1 MKKFSK
7 LILES
12 KNETREM
19 SPLTNPVDWEE
30 IFKPLIEHI
39 ESNLQSK
46 VQGPGSA
53 VFTSKTKAL
62 LDEFIDQVEEDY
74 KDYFQYEIHD
84 GSQESFLQA
93 FNINVDLSLLMDC
106 IQPLLDRTEDV
117 EDSGNFDFGAFVIDI
132 VSIKYNTNEEIVED
146 LLDVHGKLKMLDADF
161 TMRVTK
167 SKRTGTDAEHAFDQ
181 FYAQKSRETETVSL
195 KKILKDVDDLLDLLD
210 GEKISNVII
219 YVYNK
224 ETVQAQDLDD

>member
-12 KNETREM
+12 KDESRTM

-30 IFKPLIEHI
+30 IFKPLIDHI
-39 ESNLQSK
+39 ENNLQSK

-53 VFTSKTKAL
+53 VFTSKTKSL
-62 LDEFIDQVEEDY
+62 LDQFIDQVEEDY

-84 GSQESFLQA
+84 GSQESFLSA
-93 FNINVDLSLLMDC
+93 FNINADYRDIMDC

-117 EDSGNFDFGAFVIDI
+117 EDNGDFDLGAFVVDI
-132 VSIKYNTNEEIVED
+132 VSIKYNTNEEIAED
-146 LLDVHGKLKMLDADF
+146 LADVHGKLKMLDTDY
-161 TMRVTK
+161 TMKVV
-167 SKRTGTDAEHAFDQ
+167 
-181 FYAQKSRETETVSL
+181 KSRGVRDTGTVSL
-195 KKILKDVDDLLDLLD
+195 TKTSTDIDTLLLNGLLE

-224 ETVQAQDLDD
+224 ETVQAADLN

>member
-7 LILES
+7 LILETKS
-12 KNETREM
+12 EARRM

-30 IFKPLIEHI
+30 IFKPLIDHI
-39 ESNLQSK
+39 ENNLQSK

-53 VFTSKTKAL
+53 VFTSETKGL
-62 LDEFIDQVEEDY
+62 LDQFIDQVEEDY
-74 KDYFQYEIHD
+74 KDYYQYEIHD

-93 FNINVDLSLLMDC
+93 FNINVDYRDIMDC

-117 EDSGNFDFGAFVIDI
+117 EDSGNFDFGAFVVDI
-132 VSIKYNTNEEIVED
+132 VSIRYNTSEEIVED
-146 LLDVHGKLKMLDADF
+146 LADVHGKLKMLDADF
-161 TMRVTK
+161 TMQVKK
-167 SKRTGTDAEHAFDQ
+167 SKGH
-181 FYAQKSRETETVSL
+181 RETETISL
-195 KKILKDVDDLLDLLD
+195 TKTSTDIDTLLLNGLLE

-224 ETVQAQDLDD
+224 ETVQAADLN

>member
-7 LILES
+7 LILETKS
-12 KNETREM
+12 EIREM
-19 SPLTNPVDWEE
+19 NPLTNPVDWDE

-53 VFTSKTKAL
+53 VFTSKTKSL
-62 LDEFIDQVEEDY
+62 LDQFIDQVEEDY

-93 FNINVDLSLLMDC
+93 FNINVDYRDIMDC
-106 IQPLLDRTEDV
+106 IQPLLDRTDDV

-146 LLDVHGKLKMLDADF
+146 LLDVQGKLKMLDVDF
-161 TMRVTK
+161 TIRVAK
-167 SKRTGTDAEHAFDQ
+167 SKGP
-181 FYAQKSRETETVSL
+181 RETETVSL
-195 KKILKDVDDLLDLLD
+195 TKTTTDVEDLLDLLE

-219 YVYNK
+219 YVYNSK
-224 ETVQAQDLDD
+224 TVQAMDLD

>member
-19 SPLTNPVDWEE
+19 SPLTNPVDWDE

-46 VQGPGSA
+46 VQGPGNA

-93 FNINVDLSLLMDC
+93 FNINVDYRDIMDC
-106 IQPLLDRTEDV
+106 IQPLLDRTDDV

-146 LLDVHGKLKMLDADF
+146 LLDIQGKLKMLDVDF
-161 TMRVTK
+161 TIRVAK
-167 SKRTGTDAEHAFDQ
+167 SKGH
-181 FYAQKSRETETVSL
+181 RETETVSL
-195 KKILKDVDDLLDLLD
+195 TKTTTEVEDLLE

-219 YVYNK
+219 YVYNSK
-224 ETVQAQDLDD
+224 TVQALDLD

>member
-12 KNETREM
+12 KDETREM

-53 VFTSKTKAL
+53 VFTSKTKSL

-74 KDYFQYEIHD
+74 KDYFQYEIYD

-93 FNINVDLSLLMDC
+93 FNINVNLSLLMDC

-167 SKRTGTDAEHAFDQ
+167 SKGV
-181 FYAQKSRETETVSL
+181 RETETVSL
-195 KKILKDVDDLLDLLD
+195 TKTTKDVDDLLDLLD
-210 GEKISNVII
+210 GERISNVII

-224 ETVQAQDLDD
+224 ETVQAADLD

>member
-7 LILES
+7 LILETKS
-12 KNETREM
+12 EARTM

-39 ESNLQSK
+39 EANLQSK
-46 VQGPGSA
+46 VQGPGSD
-53 VFTSKTKAL
+53 VFSSKTKSL

-74 KDYFQYEIHD
+74 KDYYQYEMHD

-93 FNINVDLSLLMDC
+93 FNINVDYRDIMDC

-132 VSIKYNTNEEIVED
+132 VGIKYNTNEEIVED

-167 SKRTGTDAEHAFDQ
+167 SKGV
-181 FYAQKSRETETVSL
+181 RETETISL
-195 KKILKDVDDLLDLLD
+195 TKILTDVNDLLDIME

-219 YVYNK
+219 YIYNK
-224 ETVQAQDLDD
+224 ETVQAADLD

>member
-12 KNETREM
+12 KDETREM

-46 VQGPGSA
+46 VQGLGSA
-53 VFTSKTKAL
+53 VFTSKTKSL

-74 KDYFQYEIHD
+74 KDYFQYEIYD

-93 FNINVDLSLLMDC
+93 FDINVNLSLLMDC

-167 SKRTGTDAEHAFDQ
+167 SKGV
-181 FYAQKSRETETVSL
+181 RETETVSL
-195 KKILKDVDDLLDLLD
+195 TKTTKDVDDLLDLLD
-210 GEKISNVII
+210 GERISNVII

-224 ETVQAQDLDD
+224 ETVQAVDLD

>member
-12 KNETREM
+12 KNETRKM

-39 ESNLQSK
+39 EANLQSK
-46 VQGPGSA
+46 AQGPGNG
-53 VFTSKTKAL
+53 VFTSETKGL
-62 LDEFIDQVEEDY
+62 LDQFIDKVEEDY
-74 KDYFQYEIHD
+74 KDYYQYEIHD

-93 FNINVDLSLLMDC
+93 FNINVDYRDIMDC
-106 IQPLLDRTEDV
+106 IQPLLDRTDDV
-117 EDSGNFDFGAFVIDI
+117 EDSGNFDIGAFVIDI

-146 LLDVHGKLKMLDADF
+146 LLDVHGKLKMLNADF

-167 SKRTGTDAEHAFDQ
+167 SKGM
-181 FYAQKSRETETVSL
+181 RETETVSL
-195 KKILKDVDDLLDLLD
+195 KKILTDVDDLLDLLE

-219 YVYNK
+219 YVYNSK
-224 ETVQAQDLDD
+224 TVQAADLIHQMADHVKNIL

>member
-19 SPLTNPVDWEE
+19 SPLTNPVDWDE
-30 IFKPLIEHI
+30 IFKPLMEHI

-46 VQGPGSA
+46 VKSPGNA

-74 KDYFQYEIHD
+74 KDYYQYEIHD

-93 FNINVDLSLLMDC
+93 FNINADYRDIMDC

-117 EDSGNFDFGAFVIDI
+117 EDSSNFDFGALVIDI
-132 VSIKYNTNEEIVED
+132 VSIKYNKNEEIVED
-146 LLDVHGKLKMLDADF
+146 LLDVQGKLKMLNADF

-167 SKRTGTDAEHAFDQ
+167 SKRTGTG
-181 FYAQKSRETETVSL
+181 SRETETISL
-195 KKILKDVDDLLDLLD
+195 TKTTKDVDDLLDLLD
-210 GEKISNVII
+210 GERISNVII
-219 YVYNK
+219 YIYNK
-224 ETVQAQDLDD
+224 ETVQAADLD

>member
-62 LDEFIDQVEEDY
+62 LDQFIDQVEEDY

-167 SKRTGTDAEHAFDQ
+167 SKRTGTG
-181 FYAQKSRETETVSL
+181 SRETETVSL
-195 KKILKDVDDLLDLLD
+195 TKTTKDVDDLLDLLD

>member
-12 KNETREM
+12 KDEARTM
-19 SPLTNPVDWEE
+19 SPLTNPVDWDE

-39 ESNLQSK
+39 ENNLQSK

-93 FNINVDLSLLMDC
+93 FNINVDYRDIMDC
-106 IQPLLDRTEDV
+106 IQPLLDRTDDV

-146 LLDVHGKLKMLDADF
+146 LLDVQGKLKMLDVDF
-161 TMRVTK
+161 TIRVAK
-167 SKRTGTDAEHAFDQ
+167 SKGP
-181 FYAQKSRETETVSL
+181 RETETVSL
-195 KKILKDVDDLLDLLD
+195 TKTTTDVEDLLDLLE

-219 YVYNK
+219 YVYNSK
-224 ETVQAQDLDD
+224 TVQALDLD

>member
-12 KNETREM
+12 KNETRTM
-19 SPLTNPVDWEE
+19 SPLTNPVDWVE

-39 ESNLQSK
+39 EANLQSK
-46 VQGPGSA
+46 VQNPGNG
-53 VFTSKTKAL
+53 VFTSETKGL
-62 LDEFIDQVEEDY
+62 LDQFIDKVEEDY
-74 KDYFQYEIHD
+74 KDYYQYEIHD

-93 FNINVDLSLLMDC
+93 FNINVDYRDIMDC
-106 IQPLLDRTEDV
+106 IQPLLDRTDDV

-146 LLDVHGKLKMLDADF
+146 LLDVHGKLKMLNADF

-167 SKRTGTDAEHAFDQ
+167 SKGM
-181 FYAQKSRETETVSL
+181 RETETVSL
-195 KKILKDVDDLLDLLD
+195 KKILTDVDDLLDLLE
-210 GEKISNVII
+210 GETISNVII
-219 YVYNK
+219 YVYNSK
-224 ETVQAQDLDD
+224 TVQAADLIHQMADHVKNIL

>member
-12 KNETREM
+12 KSETREM
-19 SPLTNPVDWEE
+19 SPLTNPVDWDE

-39 ESNLQSK
+39 ENNLQSK

-93 FNINVDLSLLMDC
+93 FNINVDYRDIMDC
-106 IQPLLDRTEDV
+106 IQPLLDRTDDV

-146 LLDVHGKLKMLDADF
+146 LLDVQGKLKMLDVDF
-161 TMRVTK
+161 TIRVVK
-167 SKRTGTDAEHAFDQ
+167 SKGP
-181 FYAQKSRETETVSL
+181 RETETVSL
-195 KKILKDVDDLLDLLD
+195 TKTTTDVEDLLDLLE

-219 YVYNK
+219 YVYNSK
-224 ETVQAQDLDD
+224 TVQAMDLD

>member
-12 KNETREM
+12 KDESRTM
-19 SPLTNPVDWEE
+19 SPLTNPVDWDE
-30 IFKPLIEHI
+30 IFKPLIDHI

-53 VFTSKTKAL
+53 VFTSKTKSL

-74 KDYFQYEIHD
+74 KDYFQYEIYD

-93 FNINVDLSLLMDC
+93 FDINVNLSLLMDC

-167 SKRTGTDAEHAFDQ
+167 SKGV
-181 FYAQKSRETETVSL
+181 RETETVSL
-195 KKILKDVDDLLDLLD
+195 TKTTKDVDDLLDLLD
-210 GEKISNVII
+210 GERISNVII

-224 ETVQAQDLDD
+224 ETVQAVDLD

>member
-12 KNETREM
+12 KDETRKM

-39 ESNLQSK
+39 ENNLQSK

-53 VFTSKTKAL
+53 VFTNKTKAL

-74 KDYFQYEIHD
+74 KDYFKYEMHD

-93 FNINVDLSLLMDC
+93 FNINVDYKDIMDC
-106 IQPLLDRTEDV
+106 IQPLLDRTDDIEDLG
-117 EDSGNFDFGAFVIDI
+117 DFDLGAFIVEI
-132 VSIKYNTNEEIVED
+132 VSIKYNTIEEIAED
-146 LLDVHGKLKMLDADF
+146 LADVHGKLKMLDANF

-167 SKRTGTDAEHAFDQ
+167 SRGPRATI
-181 FYAQKSRETETVSL
+181 SL
-195 KKILKDVDDLLDLLD
+195 TKTSVDVDTLFLNGLSD
-210 GEKISNVII
+210 GERISNVVI

-224 ETVQAQDLDD
+224 ETVQSADLD

>member
-12 KNETREM
+12 KDEARTM
-19 SPLTNPVDWEE
+19 SPLSNPVDWDE

-39 ESNLQSK
+39 ENNLQSK

-93 FNINVDLSLLMDC
+93 FNINVDYRDIMDC
-106 IQPLLDRTEDV
+106 IQPLLDRTDDV

-146 LLDVHGKLKMLDADF
+146 LLDVQGKLKMLDVDF
-161 TMRVTK
+161 TIRVAK
-167 SKRTGTDAEHAFDQ
+167 SKGP
-181 FYAQKSRETETVSL
+181 RETETVSL
-195 KKILKDVDDLLDLLD
+195 TKTTTDVEDLLDLLE

-219 YVYNK
+219 YVYNSK
-224 ETVQAQDLDD
+224 TVQAMDLD

>member
-19 SPLTNPVDWEE
+19 SPLTNPVDWDE

-62 LDEFIDQVEEDY
+62 LDQFIDQVEEDY

-117 EDSGNFDFGAFVIDI
+117 EDSGNFDIGAFVIDI

-167 SKRTGTDAEHAFDQ
+167 SIGKGLERLRETGTI
-181 FYAQKSRETETVSL
+181 SL
-195 KKILKDVDDLLDLLD
+195 TKTSTDVDNLLDIMED
-210 GEKISNVII
+210 EKISNVII
-219 YVYNK
+219 YIYNK
-224 ETVQAQDLDD
+224 ETVQGADLD

>member
-39 ESNLQSK
+39 EANLQSK
-46 VQGPGSA
+46 VQNPGNG
-53 VFTSKTKAL
+53 VFTSETKGL
-62 LDEFIDQVEEDY
+62 LDQFIDKVEEDY
-74 KDYFQYEIHD
+74 KDYYQYEIHD

-93 FNINVDLSLLMDC
+93 FNINVDYRDIMDC
-106 IQPLLDRTEDV
+106 IQPLLDRTDDV
-117 EDSGNFDFGAFVIDI
+117 EDSGNFDIGAFVIDI

-146 LLDVHGKLKMLDADF
+146 LLDVHGKLKMLNADF

-167 SKRTGTDAEHAFDQ
+167 SKSTGTG
-181 FYAQKSRETETVSL
+181 SRETETVSL
-195 KKILKDVDDLLDLLD
+195 TKTTKDVDDLLDLLD

>member
-12 KNETREM
+12 KDETREM

-46 VQGPGSA
+46 VQGLGSA
-53 VFTSKTKAL
+53 VFTSKTKSL

-74 KDYFQYEIHD
+74 KDYFQYEIYD

-93 FNINVDLSLLMDC
+93 FNINVNLSLLMDC

-167 SKRTGTDAEHAFDQ
+167 SKGV
-181 FYAQKSRETETVSL
+181 RETETVSL
-195 KKILKDVDDLLDLLD
+195 TKTTKDVDDLLDLLD
-210 GEKISNVII
+210 GERIFNVII

-224 ETVQAQDLDD
+224 ETVQAVDLD

>member
-53 VFTSKTKAL
+53 VFTSETKAL
-62 LDEFIDQVEEDY
+62 LDQFIDQVEEDY

-167 SKRTGTDAEHAFDQ
+167 SKRTGTG
-181 FYAQKSRETETVSL
+181 SRETETVSL
-195 KKILKDVDDLLDLLD
+195 TKTTKDVDDLLDLLD

>member
-7 LILES
+7 LILETKS
-12 KNETREM
+12 ETREM
-19 SPLTNPVDWEE
+19 SPLTNPVDWVE

-39 ESNLQSK
+39 EANLQSN
-46 VQGPGSA
+46 VQGPGSG
-53 VFTSKTKAL
+53 VFTSKTKGL
-62 LDEFIDQVEEDY
+62 LDQFIDQVEEDY

-93 FNINVDLSLLMDC
+93 FNINVDYRDIMDC
-106 IQPLLDRTEDV
+106 IQPLLDRTGDV

-146 LLDVHGKLKMLDADF
+146 LLDVHGKLKMLDTEF

-167 SKRTGTDAEHAFDQ
+167 SKG
-181 FYAQKSRETETVSL
+181 SRETETISL
-195 KKILKDVDDLLDLLD
+195 TEKLTDVNDLLDIME
-210 GEKISNVII
+210 GEKISNIII
-219 YVYNK
+219 YIYNK
-224 ETVQAQDLDD
+224 ETVQAVDLDN

>member
-1 MKKFSK
+1 
-7 LILES
+7 
-12 KNETREM
+12 M
-19 SPLTNPVDWEE
+19 SPLTNPVDWDE
-30 IFKPLIEHI
+30 IFKPLIDHI
-39 ESNLQSK
+39 ENNLQSK

-53 VFTSKTKAL
+53 VFTSKTKGL

-74 KDYFQYEIHD
+74 KDYYQYEMHD

-93 FNINVDLSLLMDC
+93 FNINVDYRDIMDC

-132 VSIKYNTNEEIVED
+132 VGIKYNTNEEIVED

-167 SKRTGTDAEHAFDQ
+167 SKGV
-181 FYAQKSRETETVSL
+181 RETETISL
-195 KKILKDVDDLLDLLD
+195 TKILTDVNDLLDIME

-219 YVYNK
+219 YIYNK
-224 ETVQAQDLDD
+224 ETVQAADLD

>member
-12 KNETREM
+12 KDEARTM
-19 SPLTNPVDWEE
+19 SPLTNPVDWDE

-39 ESNLQSK
+39 ENNLQSK

-53 VFTSKTKAL
+53 VFSSKTKAL

-74 KDYFQYEIHD
+74 KDYYQYEIHD
-84 GSQESFLQA
+84 GSQEGFLSA
-93 FNINVDLSLLMDC
+93 FNINVDYRDMMDC
-106 IQPLLDRTEDV
+106 IQPLLDRTEDD

-146 LLDVHGKLKMLDADF
+146 LLDVHGKLKMLDVDF
-161 TMRVTK
+161 TIRVVK
-167 SKRTGTDAEHAFDQ
+167 SKGP
-181 FYAQKSRETETVSL
+181 RETETVNL
-195 KKILKDVDDLLDLLD
+195 TKTTTDVEDLLDLLE

-219 YVYNK
+219 YVYNSK
-224 ETVQAQDLDD
+224 TVQALDLD

>member
-7 LILES
+7 LILETKS
-12 KNETREM
+12 EIREM
-19 SPLTNPVDWEE
+19 SPLTNPVDWDE

-39 ESNLQSK
+39 EDNLQSK
-46 VQGPGSA
+46 VQGPGNA

-62 LDEFIDQVEEDY
+62 LDQFIDQVEEDY
-74 KDYFQYEIHD
+74 KDYYQYEIHD

-93 FNINVDLSLLMDC
+93 FNINVDYRDIMDC

-117 EDSGNFDFGAFVIDI
+117 EDSGNFDFGAFVVDI

-146 LLDVHGKLKMLDADF
+146 LADVHGKLKMLDADF

-167 SKRTGTDAEHAFDQ
+167 SRGPRETGTI
-181 FYAQKSRETETVSL
+181 SL
-195 KKILKDVDDLLDLLD
+195 TKTTTDDDNLFLNGLSE
-210 GEKISNVII
+210 GEKISNIII

-224 ETVQAQDLDD
+224 ETVQAADLD